1 MSHASEILATAKR
14 VLRIE
19 SEAIAAAI
27 DRLDQR
33 FAEAVELMLACTGR
47 VIVSGLGKSGLVGRK
62 IAATLASLGTP
73 SAFVHPSDALH
84 GDLGMI
90 RPQDLVLLLSYSGET
105 DELLLLLRFLQSQG
119 NCSIV
124 ITGALDS
131 TLARRCTL
139 ALDGSV
145 QQEACLHNLAPTAS
159 AAVAVALGDALAVT
173 LAAQNHFQP
182 TDFARFHPG
191 GALGRRVLLT
201 VADVM
206 RPQPL
211 PCCSEATPLAEL
223 ISTMTCGRLGAAFVI
238 RDEHL
243 LGIITDGDLR
253 RALEGGIRLEQT
265 ASCIMRTH
273 PVKIQPNASLQEATK
288 LMQQAKISILCVL
301 DGERFLGSI
310 QLRDCL

>member
-1 MSHASEILATAKR
+1 MNTQALIARAR
-14 VLRIE
+14 QVLQTE
-19 SEAIAAAI
+19 AEAIQAAAG
-27 DRLDQR
+27 RLDGQFSR
-33 FAEAVELMLACTGR
+33 AVELMLACTGR

-73 SAFVHPSDALH
+73 SAFLHPSDALH

-105 DELLLLLRFLQSQG
+105 DELLGLLRFLESQG
-119 NCSIV
+119 NRSIV

-145 QQEACLHNLAPTAS
+145 QEEACLLNLAPTAS
-159 AAVAVALGDALAVT
+159 AAVAVALGDALAVV
-173 LAAQNHFQP
+173 LAAQKHFQRA
-182 TDFARFHPG
+182 DFARFHPG
-191 GALGRRVLLT
+191 GALGRRLLLT

-223 ISTMTCGRLGAAFVI
+223 ITTMTSGRLGAAFVL
-238 RDEHL
+238 RDQQL
-243 LGIITDGDLR
+243 VGIVTDGDLR
-253 RALEGGIRLEQT
+253 RALEAGINFSRPASDLMSTDPLWISPKSSILE
-265 ASCIMRTH
+265 A
-273 PVKIQPNASLQEATK
+273 VG
-288 LMQQAKISILCVL
+288 LMNQGKVSILCVKEGDCL
-301 DGERFLGSI
+301 VGSI
-310 QLRDCL
+310 QLHDC